1 MCEEDLL
8 MSTKVITSENFAEE
22 VLQAKGTVLLDF
34 WAEWCGPCRAL
45 GPIIEEV
52 AADHPEVE
60 VGKVNVDEQQALA
73 QQFGI
78 MSIPTLVVFKD
89 GRKVNEALGLMPKA
103 QVESLLV

>member
-1 MCEEDLL
+1 
-8 MSTKVITSENFAEE
+8 MSTNVITSENFAEE

-52 AADHPEVE
+52 AADHPEVK

-89 GRKVNEALGLMPKA
+89 GKKVNEALGLMPKA
-103 QVESLLV
+103 QVESLLA